1 MANDYMHDGIL
12 HCGVC
17 GKAKEV
23 KFNLMGVDKTVPCL
37 CDCEVAERE
46 KEKQEW
52 EEMQREI
59 RISDLRVNSI
69 KDRERRKC
77 RFENAE
83 MTPNLK
89 KCLRYVENWDEM
101 KEKNDGLILWGKC
114 GNGKSFAAACIA
126 NALIDKG
133 VPALMTSF
141 PAILSD
147 QNNTIDIA
155 RQMQEYDLV
164 ILDDLGAERQ
174 SQYALEKVFY
184 IVDERYKS
192 GKPLIVTTNQSMQ
205 TMLNYRKGLDKE
217 GYAMGDN
224 MEYAR
229 IYDRILEMCG
239 SIHFEDDPRRKS
251 RMMEKAMEL
260 KEILNG

>member
-37 CDCEVAERE
+37 CDCEIAERE
-46 KEKQEW
+46 KEKQAW
-52 EEMQREI
+52 EAMQKEVY
-59 RISDLRVNSI
+59 ISDLRVNSI

-77 RFENAE
+77 RFENAD
-83 MTPNLK
+83 MTSNIQ
-89 KCLRYVENWDEM
+89 KCLKYVNHWNEM
-101 KEKNDGLILWGKC
+101 KEKNVGLLMWGSC

-133 VPALMTSF
+133 ISALMTSF

-174 SQYALEKVFY
+174 SQYALEKVYY
-184 IVDERYKS
+184 IIDERYKAE
-192 GKPLIVTTNQSMQ
+192 KPLIVTTNQILKDMK
-205 TMLNYRKGLDKE
+205 YIRKQ
-217 GYAMGDN
+217 GDAD
-224 MEYAR
+224 YKR
-229 IYDRILEMCG
+229 IYDRVLEMCVPMM
-239 SIHFEDDPRRKS
+239 FEDETRRIAPQE
-251 RMMEKAMEL
+251 EKKRIVKDLFMGE
-260 KEILNG
+260 E